1 MIKISRGEITETPF
15 TFEYTDEQL
24 IAHAEG
30 KKIIQFPDI
39 PNHSLNCERAV
50 QHVSQAAKL
59 VIGHEKR
66 HTNLLCTMANRNKYS
81 IDGKKSD
88 FME

>member
-1 MIKISRGEITETPF
+1 MIKIRAIDVTETPF
-15 TFEYTDEQL
+15 TFEYSDEEL

-50 QHVSQAAKL
+50 QHVSQTAKL
-59 VIGHEKR
+59 VIGYEKR
-66 HTNLLCTMANRNKYS
+66 HPNLLCTMANRKKYLKDGNKS
-81 IDGKKSD
+81 Q
-88 FME
+88 FLQ